1 MGPEPPCAEQGKRKS
16 LPLLPPPPPPEVKS
30 STLYI
35 TALVQAVELAH
46 SVLGL
51 NDFRCLDGQI
61 QVQT

>member
-1 MGPEPPCAEQGKRKS
+1 MPSRRH
-16 LPLLPPPPPPEVKS
+16 PPPPEVKS